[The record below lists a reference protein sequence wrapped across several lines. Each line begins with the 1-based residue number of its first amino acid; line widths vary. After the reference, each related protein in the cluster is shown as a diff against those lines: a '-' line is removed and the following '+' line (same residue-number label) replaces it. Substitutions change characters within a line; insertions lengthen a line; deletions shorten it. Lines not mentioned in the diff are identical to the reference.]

1 MQNSRDFFSDEA
13 TSQLDSYVTNKKYD
27 DTNRTLTKQST
38 NKLDSFVFTTGNK
51 RVDDLLNEND
61 TSDYSNSENIN
72 VAANANTK
80 FNKHQSFE
88 NKKRR
93 RNSSKNTDGPQ
104 ENCVRDKVESINLA
118 TWKSELNLLY
128 ETNENVEKKLDTEIG
143 AFSSRNNFAKK
154 RGNWLFTSLRKSK
167 NF

>member
-1 MQNSRDFFSDEA
+1 MQSSRDFFSDEA
-13 TSQLDSYVTNKKYD
+13 TNQLDSYVTND
-27 DTNRTLTKQST
+27 DTNRTLTRQST

-61 TSDYSNSENIN
+61 TSDYSNSENLN
-72 VAANANTK
+72 LAPSANTNS
-80 FNKHQSFE
+80 NKHQSFE

-93 RNSSKNTDGPQ
+93 RNSSKNTNGTQ
-104 ENCVRDKVESINLA
+104 ANSVREKVESINLA
-118 TWKSELNLLY
+118 TWKSELNLLC

-143 AFSSRNNFAKK
+143 AFSTRNNFAKK

>member
-1 MQNSRDFFSDEA
+1 MQSSRDFFSDEA
-13 TSQLDSYVTNKKYD
+13 TNQLDSYVTND
-27 DTNRTLTKQST
+27 DTNRTLTRQST

-61 TSDYSNSENIN
+61 TSDYSNSENLN
-72 VAANANTK
+72 LAPSANTNS
-80 FNKHQSFE
+80 NKHQSFE

-93 RNSSKNTDGPQ
+93 RNSSKNTNGTQ
-104 ENCVRDKVESINLA
+104 ANSVREKVESINLA

-143 AFSSRNNFAKK
+143 AFSTRNNFAKK